1 MQSVTQDPLDEAE
14 LGERLH
20 AMLAALRECAT
31 GNSDSRLPAI
41 GGPLGVLVNE
51 FNRVLD
57 ARTEIEAEL
66 RVRNAA
72 LETSQRQLEHQATE
86 LRQRTAELEEAR
98 HVAEQA
104 SRTKTSFLANM
115 SHEIRTPMTSI
126 LGFTEL
132 LLNDDS
138 AGSFFD
144 RRAALDTIQR
154 NGRHLLELIN
164 GILDVSKIEAER
176 MEVEQTQCSLA
187 GIVDDVVSVM
197 IPRAFEKGLTLQ
209 VEYATAA
216 PEWIV
221 TDPLR
226 VKQILFNLVSNAIK
240 FTTQGGVRIEITATL
255 LADQQTRLCFSVVD
269 SGIGMDETQIG
280 RLFQPFTQADVSTSR
295 KYGGTGLG
303 LAISRSLAQLL
314 GGDVEVESTPGQGS
328 TFRAILTVQ
337 TANTANCSSSESSA
351 GCDVAE
357 MEAAKRQTRLPT
369 LPPCRILLAEDGRDN
384 QRLISYLLEQAGAE
398 VLLATNGREAVE
410 LGLADCAADELIDL
424 VLMDL
429 QMPGVDGLD
438 ATRQLRTAGFDGPI
452 IALTANAMEGTREKC
467 LAAGCD
473 DYLSKPL
480 DTAKLFEIIR
490 TWLPQAVQ
498 IPLNPLEAATLS

>member
-1 MQSVTQDPLDEAE
+1 MRSASRHALEEAE
-14 LGERLH
+14 PGERLH
-20 AMLAALRECAT
+20 AMLAALRECAS

-72 LETSQRQLEHQATE
+72 LEASQRQLEHQATE

-98 HVAEQA
+98 RAAEQA

-132 LLNDDS
+132 LLSDDS
-138 AGSFFD
+138 LGSFFD

-154 NGRHLLELIN
+154 NGRHLLDLIN

-176 MEVEQTQCSLA
+176 MEVEQTQCSLSS
-187 GIVDDVVSVM
+187 IVEDVVAVM
-197 IPRAFEKGLTLQ
+197 APRAFEKGLALHVQ
-209 VEYATAA
+209 YATVA
-216 PEWIV
+216 PERIV
-221 TDPLR
+221 TDPMR

-240 FTTQGGVRIEITATL
+240 FTSQGEVRIEISATR
-255 LADQQTRLCFSVVD
+255 LADQKVRLCFSVVD
-269 SGIGMDETQIG
+269 TGIGMDEIQIG
-280 RLFQPFTQADVSTSR
+280 RLFQPFAQADASTSR

-314 GGDVEVESTPGQGS
+314 GGDVEVESTPEQGS
-328 TFRAILTVQ
+328 TFRAILMVETV
-337 TANTANCSSSESSA
+337 NSANCSSLESST
-351 GCDVAE
+351 CCEVAE
-357 MEAAKRQTRLPT
+357 MEAAKCETRLQT

-398 VLLATNGREAVE
+398 VLLATNGREAME
-410 LGLADCAADELIDL
+410 LGLADGTANATIDL

-438 ATRQLRTAGFDGPI
+438 ATRQLRAAGFDRPI

-473 DYLSKPL
+473 AYLSKPL
-480 DTAKLFEIIR
+480 ETATFFEIIR
-490 TWLPQAVQ
+490 TRLPPAVQ
-498 IPLNPLEAATLS
+498 MPLNPLEAATLS